1 MNPTVIRPSVSP
13 KTITKVTR
21 LFNGTIGDI
30 LGELLQNSR
39 RAGASRID
47 IACCADQDGARL
59 TLIDDGTGVADPQ
72 TMIALGDSGWSQH
85 IHEAEDPAGMGVF
98 SLAGKDTRISSR
110 HANADTGW
118 SVHVPADGWT
128 GGQDITVVP
137 LARPV
142 GTTITF
148 LVPGVSEQTAER
160 ILREVAKFYP
170 LPVFFNGTEVPRED
184 FLAKAIYIAYW
195 NGSQIGV
202 FEGREYHQDP
212 TTNFH
217 GMVLTRKL
225 ASVSESLGGKTY
237 HARLD
242 IGATPGLA
250 LVLPARKEFVENAAF
265 AALQAACKR
274 TIYAALAHKGRHRL
288 SF

>member
-47 IACCADQDGARL
+47 IACCADKDGARL
-59 TLIDDGTGVADPQ
+59 TLVDDGTGVADPQ
-72 TMIALGDSGWSQH
+72 TMIALGDSGWNQR

-110 HANADTGW
+110 HTDADIGW

-128 GGQDITVVP
+128 GAHDLAVQP

-142 GTTITF
+142 GTTIT
-148 LVPGVSEQTAER
+148 
-160 ILREVAKFYP
+160 
-170 LPVFFNGTEVPRED
+170 
-184 FLAKAIYIAYW
+184 
-195 NGSQIGV
+195 
-202 FEGREYHQDP
+202 
-212 TTNFH
+212 
-217 GMVLTRKL
+217 L
-225 ASVSESLGGKTY
+225 AS
-237 HARLD
+237 
-242 IGATPGLA
+242 A
-250 LVLPARKEFVENAAF
+250 LVV
-265 AALQAACKR
+265 
-274 TIYAALAHKGRHRL
+274 
-288 SF
+288 

>member
-1 MNPTVIRPSVSP
+1 MNTKVIRPSVSP

-59 TLIDDGTGVADPQ
+59 TLVDDGTGVANPQ
-72 TMIALGDSGWSQH
+72 TMIALGDSGWNQR

-110 HANADTGW
+110 HADADTGW

-128 GGQDITVVP
+128 GAQDITVVP

-148 LVPGVSEQTAER
+148 LMPGVSEQTTER
-160 ILREVAKFYP
+160 IAREVAKFYP
-170 LPVFFNGTEVPRED
+170 LPVIFNGTEMPRED
-184 FLAKAIYIAYW
+184 FLAKAIYIAEW

-237 HARLD
+237 HARL
-242 IGATPGLA
+242 GVST
-250 LVLPARKEFVENAAF
+250 
-265 AALQAACKR
+265 
-274 TIYAALAHKGRHRL
+274 
-288 SF
+288 